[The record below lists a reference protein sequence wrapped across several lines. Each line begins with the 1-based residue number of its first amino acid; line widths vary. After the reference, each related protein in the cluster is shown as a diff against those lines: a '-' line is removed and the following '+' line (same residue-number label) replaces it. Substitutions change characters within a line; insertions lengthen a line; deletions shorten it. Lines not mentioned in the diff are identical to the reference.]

1 MRAVRPSKT
10 QGDVDTRVAQQ
21 KSAVE
26 GYERLNVQVTQQQYR
41 QLKRIAYERNISLAE
56 VVRQA
61 VGCGAQKCCHIT
73 AFAR

>member
-1 MRAVRPSKT
+1 VRAVRPSKI
-10 QGDVDTRVAQQ
+10 QGDVDTRVAEQ

-61 VGCGAQKCCHIT
+61 VGSWLESQ
-73 AFAR
+73 

>member
-1 MRAVRPSKT
+1 
-10 QGDVDTRVAQQ
+10 VDTRVAQQ

-61 VGCGAQKCCHIT
+61 VGSWLESQ
-73 AFAR
+73 

>member
-1 MRAVRPSKT
+1 MRAVRPSKI
-10 QGDVDTRVAQQ
+10 QGDVDTRVAEQ

-61 VGCGAQKCCHIT
+61 VGSWLESQ
-73 AFAR
+73 

>member
-10 QGDVDTRVAQQ
+10 QGDVDIRVAQQ

-61 VGCGAQKCCHIT
+61 VGSWLESQ
-73 AFAR
+73 

>member
-1 MRAVRPSKT
+1 VRAIRPSKT
-10 QGDVDTRVAQQ
+10 QGDVDTRVEQH

-61 VGCGAQKCCHIT
+61 VGSWLESQ
-73 AFAR
+73 

>member
-1 MRAVRPSKT
+1 VRAIRPSKT
-10 QGDVDTRVAQQ
+10 PGDVDTRVAQQ
-21 KSAVE
+21 KSTVE

-61 VGCGAQKCCHIT
+61 VGSWLESQ
-73 AFAR
+73 

>member
-1 MRAVRPSKT
+1 VRAIRPSKT

-61 VGCGAQKCCHIT
+61 VGSWLESQ
-73 AFAR
+73 

>member
-1 MRAVRPSKT
+1 VRAIRPSKT

-41 QLKRIAYERNISLAE
+41 QLKRIAYERSISLAE

-61 VGCGAQKCCHIT
+61 VGSWLESQ
-73 AFAR
+73 